1 MPQLRAGG
9 LSSPIKFIGRPT
21 DDPSVRR
28 TDPAW
33 ARPSWADAKDFRTW
47 HATVM
52 AAEGLARVRRPRGR
66 LGRRRAVRRVIEEV
80 ARRLGNTPAVALGS
94 YVDPRVVPAL
104 ERGRTVAADGD
115 LEAQVIELV
124 RGTRRGRVDRS

>member
-1 MPQLRAGG
+1 M
-9 LSSPIKFIGRPT
+9 
-21 DDPSVRR
+21 
-28 TDPAW
+28 
-33 ARPSWADAKDFRTW
+33 
-47 HATVM
+47 
-52 AAEGLARVRRPRGR
+52 
-66 LGRRRAVRRVIEEV
+66 IEEV

-94 YVDPRVVPAL
+94 YVDPRVVLAF